1 MSKPLAEIPVTSLRG
16 VGPSLAGKLLK
27 LGIYSVEDVLFHL
40 PLRYQDRTRITPI
53 GAIQTDADIVVEGT
67 IKLADIAFGK
77 RRSLVIRMQDG
88 TGTVTLRFFYFS
100 SHQKNNLKPGVKL
113 RCFGQARRG
122 SSGLEFYH
130 PEYELIK
137 DDDVPLNKH
146 LTAIYP
152 TTEGVGQKQWRNL
165 CSQAIKQLQDRPP
178 ADLIGNYL
186 QSDFDLVSALH
197 YLHNPPADAQL
208 ELLSAGKHPA
218 QIRLIVEELAAHRLA
233 GEHLRQLQKN
243 NHAPLVPVAPKLL
256 EEFSRTL
263 AFTPTDAQSRVVSEI
278 CAELSQTQPMMRLVQ
293 GDVGSGKTLVAAMA
307 TLQVVSAGF
316 QVAFMAPTELLAE
329 QHLASFQLWFKDL
342 PVNVGWLSGRTKG
355 KARERILSEIA
366 ENQIQLLIGTHAIF
380 QEKVSF
386 KNLGMVIVDEQHRFG
401 VQQRLSL
408 NEKANGGYKPH
419 QLVMT
424 ATPIPRSLFMVA
436 YANFDCSIIDELP
449 PGRKPVSTVL
459 IDSARRDQVASRVKA
474 ACESG
479 KQAYWVCTQITED
492 EESDLQAA
500 EATFKTLH
508 EALPE
513 LTVGLVHGKMKPSDK
528 LTAMHAF
535 KAGEIDV
542 LVATTVIEGGVDV
555 PNASIMVI
563 ENPERLGLAQLHQL
577 RGRVGRGPEESYCVL
592 LFKHPLSSNS
602 HARLRVIRDSNDG
615 FHIAEQDFKLRGP
628 GVVHGTK
635 QVGYTSFKVASF
647 PEHEYLLSCAES
659 VAESI
664 QSFSPD
670 TTRTIIERW
679 CDLDTGYADV

>member
-16 VGPSLAGKLLK
+16 VGPSLAGKLTN
-27 LGIYSVEDVLFHL
+27 LGVNSVEDVLFHL

-53 GAIQTDADIVVEGT
+53 GAVQPDADIVIEGD

-88 TGTVTLRFFYFS
+88 TGTATLRFFHFS
-100 SHQKNNLKPGVKL
+100 SHQKKKLIPGVKL

-130 PEYELIK
+130 PEYELIE
-137 DDDVPLNKH
+137 DYDVPLNKH

-186 QSDFDLVSALH
+186 QSDFDLVSALQ

-208 ELLSAGKHPA
+208 ELLSEGRHPA
-218 QIRLIVEELAAHRLA
+218 QIRLIIEELAAHRLS
-233 GEHLRQLQKN
+233 GQELRKLQKDN
-243 NHAPLVPVAPKLL
+243 RAPLVPAAPELL
-256 EEFSRTL
+256 SKFVKSL

-278 CAELSQTQPMMRLVQ
+278 SAELSQTQPMMRLVQ

-307 TLQVVSAGF
+307 TLQAISAGF

-342 PVNVGWLSGRTKG
+342 PVKVGWLSGRTKG
-355 KARERILSEIA
+355 KARESILSEVA
-366 ENQIQLLIGTHAIF
+366 ENKIQLLIGTHALF

-386 KNLGMVIVDEQHRFG
+386 KKLGMVIVDEQHRFG

-408 NEKANGGYKPH
+408 NKKATTGLKPH

-424 ATPIPRSLFMVA
+424 ATPIPRSLFMLA
-436 YANFDCSIIDELP
+436 YASFDCSIIDELP

-459 IDSARRDQVASRVKA
+459 IDSARREQVTGRVQN
-474 ACESG
+474 ACRSG

-500 EATFKTLH
+500 EATFRTLH
-508 EALPE
+508 DALPE
-513 LTVGLVHGKMKPSDK
+513 LTVGMVHGKMKPSDK
-528 LTAMHAF
+528 LAAMHAF
-535 KAGEIDV
+535 KAGEIDI
-542 LVATTVIEGGVDV
+542 LVATTVIEVGVDV

-577 RGRVGRGPEESYCVL
+577 RGRVGRGPDESYCVL

-602 HARLRVIRDSNDG
+602 QARLRVIRDSNDG
-615 FHIAEQDFKLRGP
+615 FYIAEQDFNLRGP
-628 GVVHGTK
+628 GEVHGTK
-635 QVGYTSFKVASF
+635 QIGYTSYKVARL
-647 PEHEYLLSCAES
+647 PEHEYLLGYAEGI
-659 VAESI
+659 AESI
-664 QSFSPD
+664 SHHAPD
-670 TTRTIIERW
+670 TVSAIIDRW
-679 CDLDTGYADV
+679 CDLYTGYADV